1 VEAIFPISIVGIWVS
16 LIPRKTLSVCREQAI
31 SRAMGLLDKLWD
43 DTLAGPRPENGLGKL
58 RKTGSAI
65 SAMAS
70 PSPPEVEEGLN
81 RLKERRASAE
91 FQQLNDEAKQ
101 VTQSITIIKPPGYLR
116 SLSLDSPSSPAVLS
130 PINSPSSLTPRER
143 ENPWRSKKKN
153 TVPRD
158 GKSGTEKSP
167 RAEPRSPTVYDWVV
181 ITSLEK

>member
-1 VEAIFPISIVGIWVS
+1 
-16 LIPRKTLSVCREQAI
+16 
-31 SRAMGLLDKLWD
+31 M
-43 DTLAGPRPENGLGKL
+43 
-58 RKTGSAI
+58 
-65 SAMAS
+65 
-70 PSPPEVEEGLN
+70 EEGLH
-81 RLKERRASAE
+81 RLTERRASAE

-101 VTQSITIIKPPGYLR
+101 VTQSITIMKPPGYLR
-116 SLSLDSPSSPAVLS
+116 SLSLDSPSSPAASS

-153 TVPRD
+153 NVPRD